1 MIKALLE
8 NPKHSQSHSNLIDK
22 LDWYFL
28 PVLNP
33 DGYVH
38 SKKDRR
44 WRKTRSCF
52 DCPTGEKCTG
62 VDLNRN
68 WGFKWNQGEP
78 FEEYNNNDP
87 CNDRYQTYRGPEP
100 FSEIETRNVRDF
112 ILAHKDQIK
121 FFNTL
126 HAYGQFIILPWGY
139 TDTVKPLTYDQI
151 FDLAQKGN
159 EALFNVHGRTYKI
172 GTGKELTG
180 YIASGVSFD
189 WALGEAGIPYVM
201 CMELPPHCDEDDYG
215 CMTKGFLVPK
225 ERIVPT
231 AEEVWAFHEEV
242 AKLII
247 AEFAH

>member
-38 SKKDRR
+38 SKKDRF

-52 DCPTGEKCTG
+52 DCPNGEKCTG

-189 WALGEAGIPYVM
+189 WALGEAEIPYVM

-247 AEFAH
+247 AEFAP